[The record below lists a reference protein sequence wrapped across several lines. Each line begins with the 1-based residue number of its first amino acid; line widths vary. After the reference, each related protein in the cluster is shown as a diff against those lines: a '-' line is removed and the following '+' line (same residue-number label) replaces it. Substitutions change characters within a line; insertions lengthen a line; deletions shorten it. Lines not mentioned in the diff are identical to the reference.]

1 MQLVQIKLRLL
12 SRRLSFCLLNSLNY
26 SLERENLGEEYCCM
40 AHQVLVNLTWLKHVL
55 LRLMEHSSVYPHQI
69 LFQNGL
75 ESLRDQLS
83 NYLSQL
89 ERINQLL
96 YSQMR
101 QIHFV
106 EVEVRV
112 KMKLAEELKL
122 SSSYRC
128 KVLEMIMMEY
138 WYLELA
144 MSLGNLIQLLEE
156 DLRRESIFPFQIFMQ
171 DQPNLKSEL
180 EKLQIIS
187 VKMTSQ
193 NQPRQPKAIQ
203 DPISQSLSKK
213 H

>member
-1 MQLVQIKLRLL
+1 
-12 SRRLSFCLLNSLNY
+12 
-26 SLERENLGEEYCCM
+26 
-40 AHQVLVNLTWLKHVL
+40 
-55 LRLMEHSSVYPHQI
+55 
-69 LFQNGL
+69 
-75 ESLRDQLS
+75 
-83 NYLSQL
+83 
-89 ERINQLL
+89 
-96 YSQMR
+96 
-101 QIHFV
+101 V

-187 VKMTSQ
+187 VKMTS
-193 NQPRQPKAIQ
+193 
-203 DPISQSLSKK
+203 
-213 H
+213 